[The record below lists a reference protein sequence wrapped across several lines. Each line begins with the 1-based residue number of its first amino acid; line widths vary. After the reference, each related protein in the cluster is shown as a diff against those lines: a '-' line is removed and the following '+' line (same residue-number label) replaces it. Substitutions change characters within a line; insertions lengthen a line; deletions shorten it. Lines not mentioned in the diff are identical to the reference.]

1 MPSGDQKGSA
11 WESCEGNPGP
21 AVQAS
26 QEPSGGELGRGRK
39 VRMQERLALEKE
51 TLGTASSILP
61 LRKEKKG
68 QVQRE

>member
-1 MPSGDQKGSA
+1 MTVGQLRLCHLGIRK
-11 WESCEGNPGP
+11 EGP

-61 LRKEKKG
+61 IRKEKKG